1 MDTDCSKCGAHL
13 AMAWTFCPH
22 CGASIVHEVHPGEH
36 QHHPARGAF
45 GGLYYGL
52 IAAPILIIPG
62 VLLCLLG
69 WGIFLGVPMIVL
81 GIMAPLLGPVLGMG
95 EHKGKCPSCGTRM
108 ISLDDGKAHECP
120 VCCEKFAIGEHHVAG
135 SKVSS

>member
-1 MDTDCSKCGAHL
+1 MDTNCSKCGAHL
-13 AMAWTFCPH
+13 ASAWNFCPR
-22 CGASIVHEVHPGEH
+22 CGSTVVHEVHPREH

-69 WGIFLGVPMIVL
+69 WGIFFGVPMIVL
-81 GIMAPLLGPVLGMG
+81 GIMAPLMGPVLGMG
-95 EHKGKCPSCGTRM
+95 EHKGECPSCGTLM
-108 ISLDDGKAHECP
+108 ISIADSREHECP
-120 VCCEKFAIGEHHVAG
+120 VCSKKFAIEDADVARAR
-135 SKVSS
+135 